1 MSINRLKW
9 VCRLSVFVG
18 VTVILFFFVNCL
30 RSPYSNAS
38 WEWGEVSTNH
48 KTKTANRKCPESPSP
63 SLGWTKIDKTQ
74 PGVHAKDSACA
85 DSSNPYEDTSGWK
98 TFQAALKQYSEF
110 HELQLNVLKNTSHP
124 ESKTVR
130 TLTWACRQDEC
141 SGLGDQF
148 YRIHFFLLMAMMS
161 DRVFTIYWDEGL
173 QRTTKYLLPNQ
184 IDWSFFKENLG
195 MCEDSHHCS
204 KQKFFGKT
212 HIFWHSWDTKDFSNF
227 GQVLFSSES
236 HITVS
241 GQVKLHTMLA
251 TDSTYFQPETLLR
264 QCFDQMGVTD
274 ILAQDNSTKVLFN
287 YTTVWFKLSQMLGL
301 DSVRKIPSADRN
313 EVKITGPWFY
323 LSHLLQ
329 DYLFLLPKDLI
340 YMVDKIQESLGI
352 DERKYLSVHLRTGFI
367 GSRMQENVQTLWF
380 HRNLKLFDD
389 EKSWTSIMDHAI
401 KLSKSTIGPNSPIYL
416 STDSSFA
423 KEWVLRKY
431 SHHNIKSTNLTVVH
445 SAHHSSSCSKE
456 YYDANVSFWIDL
468 LLIGRAHMVVHG
480 YSSFAMTAGFLC
492 PIPLSHHSWTLTSN
506 ELQCL
511 ASYILTNVTCI

>member
-1 MSINRLKW
+1 MSINRFKW

-18 VTVILFFFVNCL
+18 VTVILLFFVNSLC
-30 RSPYSNAS
+30 SPYSNAS

-63 SLGWTKIDKTQ
+63 WTKIDKTQ

-110 HELQLNVLKNTSHP
+110 HKLQLNMLKNTSHP

-204 KQKFFGKT
+204 EQKFFGKT
-212 HIFWHSWDTKDFSNF
+212 HIFWHSWDARDLSKFS
-227 GQVLFSSES
+227 QVLFSSES

-241 GQVKLHTMLA
+241 GLLRLDTMLA
-251 TDSTYFQPETLLR
+251 TDYTYFQPETLLS
-264 QCFDQMGVTD
+264 QGFDRMGVTD
-274 ILAQDNSTKVLFN
+274 ILSLDRNTKVLFK
-287 YTTVWFKLSQMLGL
+287 YAGDSVWSYLSQMLGI
-301 DSVRKIPSADRN
+301 DSVVQIPSQDRG
-313 EVKITGPWFY
+313 EVEITGPWFY
-323 LSHLLQ
+323 LSQ
-329 DYLFLLPKDLI
+329 SMMDYLFVFPKDLI
-340 YMVDKIQESLGI
+340 DMVDKMQAFLGV
-352 DERKYLSVHLRTGFI
+352 EGRRYLAVHLRTGFFGTKI
-367 GSRMQENVQTLWF
+367 QENLRTRWF
-380 HRNLKLFDD
+380 HKNVKMFYD
-389 EKSWTSIMDHAI
+389 EKSWTSIMDHSI

-416 STDSSFA
+416 STDSPFA

-468 LLIGRAHMVVHG
+468 LLLGRAHMVVHG

-492 PIPLSHHSWTLTSN
+492 PIPLSHHSWTITSN